1 MLHTTYPQS
10 FRWNRTREIRRKDG
24 DARFREA
31 GATLNRLSLMETTS
45 SKARDTGR
53 AGQQASRSTSS
64 EIPELGEIIGY
75 KLRRAQLL
83 VFQDF
88 LDSFAGL
95 KLRPAEFSVLA
106 IIARRPGQKQTEIA
120 RQLGIKRANFVTL
133 MDGLEKRGLAERRKA
148 VGDKRSHSLHLTQG
162 GECFA
167 ADMAAIWHRH
177 ENRLIEKL
185 GGEAERDRLIE
196 LLDRLLAEPQAS

>member
-1 MLHTTYPQS
+1 MAS
-10 FRWNRTREIRRKDG
+10 AARTSYIDIRSLITRGRRERSGSTIMG
-24 DARFREA
+24 
-31 GATLNRLSLMETTS
+31 MTTS
-45 SKARDTGR
+45 RKARGSGGAAPQGSRD
-53 AGQQASRSTSS
+53 ASP

-88 LDSFAGL
+88 LDSFARL

-120 RQLGIKRANFVTL
+120 QQLGIKRANFVTL

-148 VGDKRSHSLHLTQG
+148 HGDKRSHSLHLTPEG
-162 GECFA
+162 MRFVAG
-167 ADMAAIWHRH
+167 MAEIWHRH
-177 ENRLIEKL
+177 ENRLIERL

-196 LLDRLLAEPQAS
+196 LLDRLLATGKPPAR